1 MKKIIILV
9 AIVVAVFGGLIWLGK
24 SNSKSTS
31 SQALTFASVQKDIS
45 DGAKLYDVRT
55 ADEYKAGHFAGA
67 ANWSLQDI
75 QAGNMPN
82 VAKDA
87 KIFVYCHSG
96 NRSGQ
101 ATALLKSAGYTNVT
115 DLHGLTSVES
125 MGGTL
130 ITNG

>member
-1 MKKIIILV
+1 MKKVIILV
-9 AIVVAVFGGLIWLGK
+9 VIVVAIFGGLIWLGK
-24 SNSKSTS
+24 SNSSTS
-31 SQALTFASVQKDIS
+31 TQAPTFASVQQDVTS
-45 DGAKLYDVRT
+45 GAKLYDVRT
-55 ADEYKAGHFAGA
+55 ADEYKAGHFASA
-67 ANWSLQDI
+67 VNWSLQDM

-115 DLHGLTSVES
+115 DLHGLTNVES
-125 MGGTL
+125 IGGK
-130 ITNG
+130 IVTNG